1 MFKSNLLAF
10 DIETVADVAG
20 YRRIHGISGG
30 SDEEIHQLM
39 VSERRAESG
48 NGFIRPH
55 LQKIVAISVLLH
67 DGHKPRLWSLGEV
80 ASDEEELIRR
90 FFAGIEQYVPTL
102 VSWNGGGFDLPVLQY
117 RAMLYD
123 ISGRQCLDNG
133 EFNRDFR
140 HNNYLSRYHSRH
152 LDLMDVLACYHLGHA
167 VKLDDYAKL
176 CGLPGKLAMDGAAV
190 PERYFAGQREEIR
203 NYCET
208 DVLNTYLLYLR
219 YARLRGTIDGGQH
232 RALVQQLRDYL
243 GQPEAPAHHREFL
256 EAWQVQGQNP

>member
-1 MFKSNLLAF
+1 MFKHNVLAF

-20 YRRIHGISGG
+20 YRRIHGIDGG
-30 SDEEIHQLM
+30 SDLEIYQLM

-48 NGFIRPH
+48 NAFIRPH

-67 DGHKPRLWSLGEV
+67 DGQKPRLWSLGEV

-90 FFAGIEQYVPTL
+90 FFAGIDHYVPTL

-123 ISGRQCLDNG
+123 ISGRQCLDTGEFNG
-133 EFNRDFR
+133 EFRY
-140 HNNYLSRYHSRH
+140 NNYINRYHGRH
-152 LDLMDVLACYHLGHA
+152 LDLMDVLACYHSSNA
-167 VKLDDYAKL
+167 VKLDEYAKL

-190 PERYFAGQREEIR
+190 PERYFAGQMEEIR

-208 DVLNTYLLYLR
+208 DVLNTYLLFLR
-219 YARLRGTIDGGQH
+219 YSRLRGTIDAGQH
-232 RALVQQLRDYL
+232 GALEQQLRDYL
-243 GQPEAPAHHREFL
+243 GQPGAPAHYGEFL
-256 EAWQVQGQNP
+256 NAWGAQG